1 MVTCRW
7 FYLKHMVVV
16 NSYVNLPEGRH
27 IIYYI
32 VLFIH
37 GSEPIRYD
45 SGWRMI
51 VIHTYTVVNDHPLY
65 FVDHNKMDATS
76 ECLVAVIW
84 EFLFILNAWLVLLL
98 VPASTLQ
105 LFNIDMEH
113 PLFVE
118 KKSYGEPVDYSHSHG
133 IMCSSITQHFSR
145 DTGTHLAGWDRD
157 SKQRTMSSM
166 QPNVHCLWHVG
177 LSGLD

>member
-7 FYLKHMVVV
+7 FYLKHMAIV

-51 VIHTYTVVNDHPLY
+51 VTHTYTVVNDHPLY

-98 VPASTLQ
+98 VPSSTLQ

-133 IMCSSITQHFSR
+133 IMFLRSPST
-145 DTGTHLAGWDRD
+145 LAG
-157 SKQRTMSSM
+157 T
-166 QPNVHCLWHVG
+166 PEHTGG
-177 LSGLD
+177 LR